1 MGKTGD
7 VLCVLVA
14 EDVGMLFMDDANTLA
29 YDLLA
34 SLAFVTSSKH

>member
-1 MGKTGD
+1 M
-7 VLCVLVA
+7 CSAVA
-14 EDVGMLFMDDANTLA
+14 EDMGMLFMGDANTLA